1 MYRVALKT
9 SYFPAQT
16 DDTIFPTTVGS
27 VLRAAAQDSPDAIAL
42 VEALP
47 DGSSRRRWS
56 FQALLKE
63 SERLATALAARFA
76 KGERIAIWAPNA
88 PEWVI
93 VEFAAGLAGLTLVTV
108 NPAYQAKEL
117 RYVLEQSRS
126 VALFLVKEFRGN
138 PMAAIARDV
147 CADLPFI
154 RAIVDIEDEAAL
166 CEGADNARVL
176 PAAAPDDPAQIQ
188 YTSGTTG
195 FPKGAVL
202 SHRSLT
208 NNSRL
213 SALRMGAGKG
223 DTYLNVMPMFH
234 TAGCSVAI
242 LGSVQCRCRLILLRQ
257 FDPDATI
264 AIIERE
270 RVNLT
275 MAVPTML
282 IGMLEA
288 QARKARDFASVRAIM
303 SGGALVPTDLVR
315 KVESTFGC
323 VLVIIYGQTETS
335 PGLTQAT
342 LHDSFED
349 RSETIGQAYPQTEM
363 SIRDIATN
371 APVPIG
377 AIGEI
382 CSRGYCNML
391 GYNDNPK
398 ATADTIDREGWLH
411 TGDLGSMDARGFL
424 KITGRVKDMI
434 IRGGENLFP
443 AEIENVLVTH
453 PDIAEVAVVG
463 VPDARWGEIAICFFR
478 PRDASH
484 PAKAE
489 LVGHVRRELAAPKT
503 PAEWI
508 ALQSFPLTGSGKIQ
522 KFVLRER
529 YIAGEYEA
537 LRLS

>member
-1 MYRVALKT
+1 MYRVSLET

-16 DDTIFPTTVGS
+16 DEAILPTTVGG
-27 VLRAAAQDSPDAIAL
+27 VLRTAAENAPEAVAL
-42 VEALP
+42 IEALP
-47 DGSSRRRWS
+47 NGTLQSRWTYK
-56 FQALLKE
+56 ALLKDC
-63 SERLATALAARFA
+63 ERLATALAARFE
-76 KGERIAIWAPNA
+76 KGERIAIWAPNT
-88 PEWVI
+88 PEWAI

-117 RYVLEQSRS
+117 RYVLEQSKS

-138 PMAAIARDV
+138 SMAAIARDV
-147 CADLPFI
+147 CADLPDI
-154 RAIVDIEDEAAL
+154 RAIVDIEDESQLYVGWDFARAL
-166 CEGADNARVL
+166 PSVK
-176 PAAAPDDPAQIQ
+176 PDDPAQIQ

-213 SALRMGAGKG
+213 SALRMGAKKG
-223 DTYLNVMPMFH
+223 DTYLNLMPMFH
-234 TAGCSVAI
+234 TAGCSLAM
-242 LGSVQCRCRLILLRQ
+242 LGAVQCRCRIILLRQ
-257 FDPDATI
+257 FDPDAAI
-264 AIIERE
+264 AIIDHE

-275 MAVPTML
+275 MGVPTML

-288 QARKARDFASVRAIM
+288 NERKARDLSSMRAVM
-303 SGGALVPTDLVR
+303 SGGATVPAELVCR
-315 KVESTFGC
+315 IESTFGC
-323 VLVIIYGQTETS
+323 ALVIIYGQTETS
-335 PGLTQAT
+335 PGLTQVAP
-342 LHDSFED
+342 DDCFED
-349 RSETIGQAYPQTEM
+349 RTETIGQAFPQTEL
-363 SIRDIATN
+363 SIRDIGTN
-371 APVPIG
+371 KPVPVG

-391 GYNDNPK
+391 GYNGNPK
-398 ATADTIDREGWLH
+398 ATAETIDREGWLH
-411 TGDLGSMDARGFL
+411 TGDLGTMDARGFL
-424 KITGRVKDMI
+424 RITGRVKDMI

-478 PRDASH
+478 PRKASH

-522 KFVLRER
+522 KFILRER
-529 YIAGEYEA
+529 YIAGEYEEQ
-537 LRLS
+537 RLS

>member
-1 MYRVALKT
+1 MYRVSLET

-16 DDTIFPTTVGS
+16 DEAILPTTIGG
-27 VLRAAAQDSPDAIAL
+27 VLRTAAENVPDAVAL
-42 VEALP
+42 IEALP
-47 DGSSRRRWS
+47 NGTLQSRWTYK
-56 FQALLKE
+56 ALLKDC
-63 SERLATALAARFA
+63 ERLATALAARFK
-76 KGERIAIWAPNA
+76 KGERIAIWAPNT
-88 PEWVI
+88 PEWAI

-147 CADLPFI
+147 CADLPDI
-154 RAIVDIEDEAAL
+154 RAIVDIEDESQLYVGWDFARAL
-166 CEGADNARVL
+166 PSVK
-176 PAAAPDDPAQIQ
+176 PDDPAQIQ

-213 SALRMGAGKG
+213 SALRMGAKKG
-223 DTYLNVMPMFH
+223 DTYLNLMPMFH
-234 TAGCSVAI
+234 TAGCSLAV
-242 LGSVQCRCRLILLRQ
+242 LGAVQCRCRLILLRQ
-257 FDPDATI
+257 FDPDAAI
-264 AIIERE
+264 AIIHHE

-275 MAVPTML
+275 MGVPTML

-288 QARKARDFASVRAIM
+288 YERKAHDLSSMRAVM
-303 SGGALVPTDLVR
+303 SGGATVPAELVR
-315 KVESTFGC
+315 KIENIFGC
-323 VLVIIYGQTETS
+323 ALVIIYGQTETS
-335 PGLTQAT
+335 PGLTQIAPD
-342 LHDSFED
+342 DSFED
-349 RSETIGQAYPQTEM
+349 RTETIGQAFPQTEM
-363 SIRDIATN
+363 SIRDIGTN
-371 APVPIG
+371 KPVAVG
-377 AIGEI
+377 AVGEI
-382 CSRGYCNML
+382 CWRGYCNML

-398 ATADTIDREGWLH
+398 ATAETIDREGWLH
-411 TGDLGSMDARGFL
+411 TGDLGTMDARGFL
-424 KITGRVKDMI
+424 RITGRVKDMI

-478 PRDASH
+478 PREACQ

-529 YIAGEYEA
+529 YIAGEYEEQ
-537 LRLS
+537 RLS